1 MNRNHLRR
9 IAALEAKF
17 PPPMPDLSHL
27 NAEELHDLKMLL
39 VRRIISHHKKGG
51 SQLPL
56 PSWMAE
62 ALDSETP
69 KQRVAARIAA
79 GLNPQMLP
87 TFFGKPRLAPDR
99 PQSDAAARK
108 RAVQS
113 LPNPP
118 NEPSDQLPWTSK
130 TIAGRR
136 RRIRG
141 KRRPRRASRG

>member
-9 IAALEAKF
+9 IVALERKF
-17 PPPMPDLSHL
+17 PPPMPDWSHL
-27 NAEELHDLKMLL
+27 NVDELHHLKMLL
-39 VRRIISHHKKGG
+39 VRRFKEIG
-51 SQLPL
+51 LPL

-69 KQRVAARIAA
+69 EERVAARIAV
-79 GLNPQMLP
+79 GLSPVPP
-87 TFFGKPRLAPDR
+87 TFCGRSQLAQER
-99 PQSDAAARK
+99 EQIETTARK

-118 NEPSDQLPWTSK
+118 DKPSEQFRTSK
-130 TIAGRR
+130 TIASRQRG
-136 RRIRG
+136 IRG